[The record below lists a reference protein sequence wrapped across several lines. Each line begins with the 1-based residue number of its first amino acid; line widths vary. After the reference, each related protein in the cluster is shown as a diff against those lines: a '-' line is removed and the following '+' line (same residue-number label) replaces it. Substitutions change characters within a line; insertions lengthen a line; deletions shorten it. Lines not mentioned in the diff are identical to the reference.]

1 MKNSTIKGLVIVPVA
16 MASSVCCPDT
26 SATEATKEKA
36 QGKAPNFLYIMTDQ
50 QSYYM
55 ISAISRVLQ
64 NDNYANIPYLHTP
77 NLDRLVRSGYTF
89 SNSYAAH
96 PVSGPSRFAL
106 LTASSP
112 TYYGMSGNYT
122 PGGERGEM
130 MYDMI
135 QERSMGV
142 LFKKAGYN
150 TYYGG
155 KCHLPWANGTK
166 GKGSI
171 LEPPY
176 KYGFDEYITKYDRGE
191 LAVKG
196 AKFFSEYKSD
206 KPFLL
211 FLSFMNP
218 HDICM
223 SKLLFED
230 KQMSDFADVG
240 DIESW
245 SRENQLHWRDIYQS
259 LPQADFKTDKYAK
272 IPFNAAETERFPDVK
287 IKRPYADSEEKTRA
301 HLWFYYRLM
310 EQVDAEI
317 GMVLDGLENS
327 QYKDNTII
335 VFTSDHGEMAG
346 AHGAVGKNLPYREC
360 QRVPM
365 IFVGKGISE
374 GVVDTE
380 SLVCNGWDLLPTMLD
395 LAGLEIP
402 EELHG
407 LSLKNTI
414 ENGEKPEREYLYF
427 ETVNSFGIVE
437 GCRYKYVHFG
447 RIADESG
454 NGTEVLFDL
463 EKDPGELRNLVFD
476 PAYNQKLNELR
487 KELDRQMKV
496 YDTSFDMLK
505 EK

>member
-1 MKNSTIKGLVIVPVA
+1 MNSPVIKGFAAVPIV
-16 MASSVCCPDT
+16 MASTVCCPGA
-26 SATEATKEKA
+26 SASDAGAKDK
-36 QGKAPNFLYIMTDQ
+36 GKAPNFLYIMTDQ

-55 ISAISRVLQ
+55 ISAVSQALKD
-64 NDNYANIPYLHTP
+64 DNYANLPYLHTP

-89 SNSYAAH
+89 SNCYAAH

-112 TYYGMSGNYT
+112 NHYGMTGNFT
-122 PGGERGEM
+122 PGGEKGDR
-130 MYDMI
+130 MYEMI

-211 FLSFMNP
+211 FISFMNP

-223 SKLLFED
+223 SQLLFGN
-230 KQMSDFADVG
+230 KQMSDFDVN

-245 SRENQLHWRDIYQS
+245 SRENQLHWRDVYQS
-259 LPQADFKTDKYAK
+259 LPQEDFETDKYAK
-272 IPFNAAETERFPDVK
+272 LPFNMAETDRFPDVK
-287 IKRPYADSEEKTRA
+287 IKRPYAGSEVKIRS

-327 QYKDNTII
+327 PYKDNTII
-335 VFTSDHGEMAG
+335 VFTSDHGDMAG
-346 AHGAVGKNLPYREC
+346 AHGAVGKNLPYQEC
-360 QRVPM
+360 QKVPM
-365 IFVGKGISE
+365 IFAGKGISE
-374 GVVDTE
+374 GIVDTE
-380 SLVCNGWDLLPTMLD
+380 TPVCNGWDLLPTMLD

-402 EELHG
+402 EELNG

-414 ENGEKPEREYLYF
+414 VNGDRVKRKYLYF
-427 ETVNSFGIVE
+427 ETANSFGVLEE
-437 GCRYKYVHFG
+437 GRYKYARFG
-447 RIADESG
+447 LAGEPEDV
-454 NGTEVLFDL
+454 TEILFDL
-463 EKDPGELRNLVFD
+463 EKDPGELHNLVSD
-476 PAYNQKLNELR
+476 HAYSRKLNELR
-487 KELDRQMKV
+487 GELDRQMKRH
-496 YDTSFDMLK
+496 DTSFDIFESKKMK
-505 EK
+505 